1 MTDQGIAALNEIYS
15 GDEKLDRLL
24 QKAGSSWGA
33 AAVRDLAR
41 GVVAAP
47 RSVDP
52 EAWMALVAEAPGDE
66 LAGQLAAL
74 HAKISL
80 SFMSGLDGAG
90 DATRLAALRA
100 QMKRLA
106 LDGFIVPRFDEH
118 QNEYVPLQAERLA
131 WLTGFTGSAGQ
142 AVVLSDR
149 AAIFVDGR
157 YVLQAREE
165 GDGDLFEIRQLPD
178 EKPSDWIG
186 EHLSSPG
193 VRLGYDP
200 WLHTPNQLRPLHGAC
215 EKAGAKLAVVEE
227 NPVDAVWSDRPPA
240 PISPIVAYDD
250 AAAGLASAAK
260 RHQLGESLGRWKLDV
275 AVLTAPD
282 SIAWLLNIRG
292 GDMPFVPSPLAFALV
307 HADGS
312 VDLFVDPRKL
322 TAGVRRHLGGEVRLH
337 GIEVF
342 GPALGRLGE
351 AGKTVRLDAGGAP
364 EWIFRCLRAAGAKL
378 SPGADPCQLPKAK
391 KNPVELAG
399 IRAAH
404 RRDGAKLCCF
414 LAWLSAEAP
423 MGTITEVAAAEH
435 LEDRRRENDFFRG
448 LSFAT
453 ISATGANGAIVHY
466 RVGEK
471 TNRRL
476 EPGSLYL
483 IDSGAHYLD
492 GTTDVTRTLAIGE
505 PTAEMR
511 DRFTR
516 VLKGHMALAT
526 SCFPKGTTGSQL
538 DSLARRAL
546 WEAGLDYD
554 HGTGHGVGC
563 YLSVHEGPQRISKHP
578 SKVALEAGMVVS
590 NEPGYY
596 KAGAYGIRIEN
607 LLAVTTATA
616 ALAPGGGER
625 ELLGFE
631 TLTLAPIDLNLVE
644 ASMLTAKE
652 IAWLDAYHARV
663 KDELAPLVDEKTLAW
678 LGKET
683 GAVGSME

>member
-1 MTDQGIAALNEIYS
+1 MNETYS
-15 GDEKLDRLL
+15 GDERLDRLL
-24 QKAGSSWGA
+24 REAGSAWRA

-41 GVVAAP
+41 GVAAAP
-47 RSVDP
+47 RGVEP
-52 EAWMALVAEAPGDE
+52 GAWMALIGEAIGDK
-66 LAGQLAAL
+66 LACQLAAL
-74 HAKISL
+74 HAETSL
-80 SFMSGLDGAG
+80 SFSSGLEGAG
-90 DATRLAALRA
+90 DAARLGALRA
-100 QMKRLA
+100 EMKRLA

-118 QNEYVPLQAERLA
+118 QNEYVPLRAERLA

-157 YVLQAREE
+157 YTLQARAEV
-165 GDGDLFEIRQLPD
+165 DGDLFELRQLPD
-178 EKPSDWIG
+178 ETPGNWIG
-186 EHLSSPG
+186 EHFSVPG
-193 VRLGYDP
+193 GRLGYDP
-200 WLHTPNQLRPLHGAC
+200 WLHTPNQLRRLRAAC
-215 EKAGAKLAVVEE
+215 KKAGAKLAAAAE
-227 NPVDAVWSDRPPA
+227 NPVDAVWSGQPPP
-240 PISPIVAYDD
+240 PISPIVAHDD
-250 AAAGLASAAK
+250 AVAGMASAAK
-260 RHQLGESLGRWKLDV
+260 RRQLGESLGQRKLAV

-292 GDMPFVPSPLAFALV
+292 GDVPFAPLPLAFALI
-307 HADGS
+307 HADGC

-337 GIEVF
+337 GPDAF
-342 GPALGRLGE
+342 GPALDRLGE
-351 AGKTVRLDAGGAP
+351 AGKAVCLDADGAP
-364 EWIFRCLRAAGAKL
+364 DWVFRRLRDSGADL
-378 SPGADPCQLPKAK
+378 SPGADPCLLPKAK

-399 IRAAH
+399 MRAAH

-414 LAWLSAEAP
+414 LAWLS
-423 MGTITEVAAAEH
+423 VAAPAGAVTETTAAQR
-435 LEDRRRENDFFRG
+435 LESLRRENDRFRG

-453 ISATGANGAIVHY
+453 ISASGPNGAIVHY
-466 RVGEK
+466 RVSEK

-476 EPGSLYL
+476 RPGSLYL
-483 IDSGAHYLD
+483 VDSGAHYLD

-505 PTAEMR
+505 PTEEMS

-516 VLKGHMALAT
+516 VLKGHIAMAT
-526 SCFPKGTTGSQL
+526 SRFPKGTTGSQL

-607 LLAVTTATA
+607 LLAVTA
-616 ALAPGGGER
+616 APAPAGAER

-631 TLTLAPIDLNLVE
+631 ALTLAPIDLNLVE
-644 ASMLTAKE
+644 ASMLTAEE

-663 KDELAPLVDEKTLAW
+663 GDELAPLVDEKTLAW
-678 LGKET
+678 LKKAT
-683 GAVGSME
+683 RAVGSTK